1 MRYLLAELLD
11 GSPLYEVQRD
21 GDGFMF
27 VGHPDRLKE
36 FSQIVRRAQDKA
48 GEEYLVF
55 PTPAPKN
62 LYSQMFIVPIEGAA
76 PSPKETR
83 TF

>member
-1 MRYLLAELLD
+1 MRYLLAELLE
-11 GSPLYEVQRD
+11 GSPLYEVRRD

-48 GEEYLVF
+48 GDEYLVF
-55 PTPAPKN
+55 PTSAPRR
-62 LYSQMFIVPIEGAA
+62 LYRCLSS
-76 PSPKETR
+76 PSAKRRYRTR
-83 TF
+83 RARSD

>member
-1 MRYLLAELLD
+1 MRYLLAELLE
-11 GSPLYEVQRD
+11 GSPLYEVRRD

-48 GEEYLVF
+48 GDEYLVF
-55 PTPAPKN
+55 PTSAPRR
-62 LYSQMFIVPIEGAA
+62 LYSQMFIVPIGDASL
-76 PSPKETR
+76 PDETR